1 MNIELVLLI
10 TGIIGTIAFAI
21 SGSLIAI
28 ENNLDLLGVL
38 ILGWTTACC
47 GGLLRDVIL
56 DREIVM
62 FREPWYSLIALCV
75 SLLVFIIMYF
85 LKNLQ
90 WENSRIYKTII
101 NIIDSLGLGSFVVI
115 GARAAMQSSLS
126 GIFPV
131 IFFGVLTACGG
142 GLVRDIMV
150 RKIPVIFRKHIYAIA
165 AVIGCLIFYFM
176 SLLCPIGIIN
186 VLVSVVVVVV
196 IRYLAF
202 YFEWSL
208 PHVHLNN

>member
-1 MNIELVLLI
+1 MDIELILLI
-10 TGIIGTIAFAI
+10 TGIIGTVAFAI

-47 GGLLRDVIL
+47 GGLLRDIIL
-56 DREIVM
+56 NREIVM
-62 FREPWYSLIALCV
+62 FNEPWYSIIALCV
-75 SLLVFIIMYF
+75 SLLVFVIMYF

-90 WENSRIYKTII
+90 WENSKIYKTIF

-115 GARAAMQSSLS
+115 GAMAALNSKLS
-126 GIFPV
+126 GFFPV
-131 IFFGVLTACGG
+131 LFSGVLTAFGG
-142 GLVRDIMV
+142 GLVRDIMA

-165 AVIGCLIFYFM
+165 AVVGCLVFYSM
-176 SLLCPIGIIN
+176 NILCSIGLIN
-186 VLVSVVVVVV
+186 VLVSVLVVVI
-196 IRYLAF
+196 IRYLA
-202 YFEWSL
+202 YHFEWSL

>member
-1 MNIELVLLI
+1 MDIELVLLI

-28 ENNLDLLGVL
+28 ENNLDLLGVM
-38 ILGWTTACC
+38 ILGWTTACF
-47 GGLLRDVIL
+47 GGLMRDVIL

-62 FREPWYSLIALCV
+62 FKEPWYSLIALGV
-75 SLLVFIIMYF
+75 GLLVFVIMYF

-90 WENSRIYKTII
+90 WENSKVYKTII
-101 NIIDSLGLGSFVVI
+101 NIVDSVGLGSFVVI
-115 GARAAMQSSLS
+115 GAKAAMESTLT
-126 GIFPV
+126 GIFPI

-142 GLVRDIMV
+142 GLVRDIMA

-165 AVIGCLIFYFM
+165 AVVGCLVFYFM
-176 SLLCPIGIIN
+176 NMLCPISLVN
-186 VLVSVVVVVV
+186 VLVTVAVVVV